1 MESLIAGYYINMDK
15 MQFND
20 TNLQKEAQTAVET
33 LLQIDFFQFSRI
45 LETIVILVVLIILR
59 YVLLRIIYRR
69 TNDSVILYKWRKR
82 LAYIGSFIG
91 FLLIGRIWF
100 TGMSSLATFL
110 GLLTAG
116 LEIGRAS
123 CRARVWCWQG

>member
-1 MESLIAGYYINMDK
+1 MESLSACYYINMDK

-91 FLLIGRIWF
+91 FLLIGRSEEH
-100 TGMSSLATFL
+100 TSELQSRGHLVCRLLLEKKKKSLSKRSYTNDN
-110 GLLTAG
+110 
-116 LEIGRAS
+116 
-123 CRARVWCWQG
+123 